1 MDFFSKVGST
11 ISSKS
16 KDVAKKAKE
25 LAEVSSLNGQI
36 NTQED
41 IINRLCLEIG
51 KNVYERRDV
60 FPDNALAEKYTAVSN
75 AYAEIERLKS
85 AIISVKG
92 AKQCP
97 SCGVEVVLDAVFCPA
112 CGASVPNPEPVMYP
126 EQTTEF
132 DFAENDST
140 ENDFTENSSL

>member
-92 AKQCP
+92 VPQLRSRSRTGRCVL
-97 SCGVEVVLDAVFCPA
+97 SCLRRFG
-112 CGASVPNPEPVMYP
+112 S
-126 EQTTEF
+126 
-132 DFAENDST
+132 
-140 ENDFTENSSL
+140 